1 MATTMGAKVLFH
13 NVLQRPAQSD
23 AQELEVASGPRP
35 EALLALLLIA
45 LLLMSGPAV
54 VAGLLMVDSNFLDGA
69 RDWFQGPAS
78 WLSYLAQGRV
88 ILLLPLVG
96 MVARAKEDL

>member
-1 MATTMGAKVLFH
+1 MRFLFKTDYDDDIRLFPHSGYVL
-13 NVLQRPAQSD
+13 SY
-23 AQELEVASGPRP
+23 GT
-35 EALLALLLIA
+35 LLALLLIA